1 MSWKQS
7 ARQRL
12 RPRTF
17 GEGRHRCG
25 APCEVQ
31 GARCRKSARGL
42 EDSGLSEDT
51 FVAAGPG
58 ARIASAAEAPGAERS
73 AGDALA
79 PLLEE
84 VAAFGDFEG
93 RRAAADHLADGL
105 HHRRPQ
111 YRVFHPDRH
120 ERPAAPFVLPE
131 VARAPRDRS
140 ARRVEAI
147 RDELRKTAHARL
159 EADVLE
165 WRAVGGDLGVAQVR
179 AGSLEEEAAVDVRR
193 SRYVGAPVEETLR
206 QLDVAS
212 AERGVHDEQPSEAV
226 GHVDRQREAEQAAPV
241 LADEGDV
248 SEVEAFDKGDQELA
262 VEVEGVGGVFFRLV
276 GSAEA
281 EEVGSDHAVTGR
293 GEDRDHLSVE
303 IAPGGLAVEAEEDFA
318 GRARAY
324 IHVARAEAGVARA
337 IVEVAWGVV
346 EAGQVAETVFGG
358 AEGRHR
364 RSPRVGHG
372 DDLVQC
378 CSKRSRLL
386 LAERTLETALGFFPK
401 RLRLGELRP
410 AGLGQRNQAGLR

>member
-1 MSWKQS
+1 MGWKQS

-31 GARCRKSARGL
+31 GAHCRESARGL

-105 HHRRPQ
+105 HHRRPE

-159 EADVLE
+159 EADVRE
-165 WRAVGGDLGVAQVR
+165 RRAVGGDLGVAQVR
-179 AGSLEEEAAVDVRR
+179 AGSL
-193 SRYVGAPVEETLR
+193 
-206 QLDVAS
+206 
-212 AERGVHDEQPSEAV
+212 AE
-226 GHVDRQREAEQAAPV
+226 
-241 LADEGDV
+241 
-248 SEVEAFDKGDQELA
+248 
-262 VEVEGVGGVFFRLV
+262 EVEGVGGVFFRLV

-281 EEVGSDHAVTGR
+281 EEVGSDYAVTGR

-318 GRARAY
+318 GRARAF
-324 IHVARAEAGVARA
+324 IQVVRAEAGVARE

-364 RSPRVGHG
+364 
-372 DDLVQC
+372 
-378 CSKRSRLL
+378 
-386 LAERTLETALGFFPK
+386 
-401 RLRLGELRP
+401 
-410 AGLGQRNQAGLR
+410 